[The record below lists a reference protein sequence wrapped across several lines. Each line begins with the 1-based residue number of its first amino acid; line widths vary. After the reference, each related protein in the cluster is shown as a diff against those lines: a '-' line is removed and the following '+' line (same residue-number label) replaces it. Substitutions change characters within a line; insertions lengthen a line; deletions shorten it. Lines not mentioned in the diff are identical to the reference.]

1 MKDDENKNAYGPGF
15 IGMAQKM
22 MEETEKIVEKMRWDL
37 FMKRYDSKKGVWRL
51 KSPKER
57 IFKRDGFSKK

>member
-1 MKDDENKNAYGPGF
+1 MEDDENKNACGPAG
-15 IGMAQKM
+15 IAISVRKM
-22 MEETEKIVEKMRWDL
+22 MDKIMGETNL